1 MAFTD
6 TLETVARVVSR
17 ETLGAVVRA
26 KAKRADNQER
36 IADLMLAMVTGDR
49 TPLDMDDY
57 KAAGA
62 EEQIQPAII
71 HAVSDAETGRHGG
84 FDTMRRPV
92 CLVEPHIFSAL
103 TGHAFD
109 RSHPHI
115 SYPKWVRNMK
125 GAAPPAKFRAHPY
138 DFNFDERWGLFL
150 AMAEL
155 DFDAACGSMSA
166 GRFQQVTGS
175 PRASMGWKALRY
187 PGAEA
192 LLRKLATSEHAQLE
206 VLLTF
211 FRAHG
216 LKPALRALDWRAI
229 ALAYNGPGQVEVYAA
244 RMAEAYQRRARIYY

>member
-1 MAFTD
+1 MAFAD

-26 KAKRADNQER
+26 KAKRADNLER
-36 IADLMLAMVTGDR
+36 IADLMQAMVTGDR
-49 TPLDMDDY
+49 RRLEIDDY

-62 EEQIQPAII
+62 DEKIPPAVI
-71 HAVSDAETGRHGG
+71 HAVSDAETGKDGG
-84 FDTMRRPV
+84 FDAMKRPTN
-92 CLVEPHIFSAL
+92 LVEPHLFSSL

-115 SYPKWVRNMK
+115 SYPKWVRNVK

-155 DFDAACGSMSA
+155 DFEAACGSMSV

-175 PRASMGWKALRY
+175 PRPNMGWKALRY
-187 PGAEA
+187 QSAEA

-216 LKPALRALDWRAI
+216 LKPALRELDWRAI
-229 ALAYNGPGQVEVYAA
+229 ALAYNGPGQVDAYAA